1 MEGLGYLESGITD
14 ALNRFAATS
23 NEWAR
28 IMRET
33 VSQGES
39 TDVVGKR

>member
-33 VSQGES
+33 VSLGVS
-39 TDVVGKR
+39 TDAVCER